1 MSEATFKIE
10 GGHPLHGEITAQ
22 RSKNAVLPMIAAA
35 LIPDEGQTIL
45 HDVPNIADVKIAL
58 ELVRQTGAK
67 VDHDVQSHTVIID
80 ASTVNTGLL
89 PNHLTERFRGSVL
102 FLGPLISR
110 LGYVELPGSGGC
122 DIGTRKIDFHHR
134 GFARLGADVIYRED
148 GTTIIEK
155 RDGRLQGAFIYL
167 DLPSHTGTE
176 NLMMGA
182 ALSDGETIIENASV
196 EPEVIDFGN
205 FLIKMGAKIEG
216 LGTHTLFIK
225 GVNKLSAVE
234 YRPIPDRLVIG
245 ALIMAT
251 AMTGGDITIHDAEPA
266 HLRLVF
272 AKLEQMGVTVHVD
285 SEQKSIR
292 IQRAPDKPLSPINI
306 TTHPYPGYP
315 TDLQPCIAAVSTVAT
330 GSSYIRERI
339 FENRYDFVPGL
350 LAMGA
355 DILISQNDVCV
366 VSGVKKLKAAHIR
379 AESIRAGAAV
389 LLATLAAQGE
399 STIDN
404 IYQIDRGHEQI
415 EDQLTQ
421 LGAVIHRVTKQP
433 EPTLEL
439 EPVIS

>member
-1 MSEATFKIE
+1 MSQAAFKIE

-35 LIPDEGQTIL
+35 LIPAKGQTIL
-45 HDVPNIADVKIAL
+45 SDVPNIADVRIAL

-67 VDHDVQSHTVIID
+67 VEHDIQSRTVTID

-89 PNHLTERFRGSVL
+89 PNHLTEKFRGSVL

-134 GFARLGADVIYRED
+134 GFARLGANVIYRED

-155 RDGRLQGAFIYL
+155 PNERLQGCFIYL

-182 ALSDGETIIENASV
+182 ALSEGETIIENASV

-205 FLIKMGAKIEG
+205 FLIKMGAKIKG
-216 LGTHTLFIK
+216 LGTHTLFIE
-225 GVNKLSAVE
+225 GVNKLNAVE
-234 YRPIPDRLVIG
+234 YRPIPDRLVSG

-251 AMTGGDITIHDAEPA
+251 ALTGGEITIHDAEPA

-272 AKLEQMGVTVHVD
+272 AKLEQMGVTIDTTAQSVRV
-285 SEQKSIR
+285 
-292 IQRAPDKPLSPINI
+292 QRDPNVRLSPINI

-315 TDLQPCIAAVSTVAT
+315 TDLQPCIAALSTIAMGT
-330 GSSYIRERI
+330 SYIRERI

-350 LAMGA
+350 IAMGA

-366 VSGVKKLKAAHIR
+366 VSGVKQLKAAHVR

-389 LLATLAAQGE
+389 LLASLAAHGE

-421 LGAVIHRVTKQP
+421 LGAIIRRISTQS
-433 EPTLEL
+433 EPTVEL
-439 EPVIS
+439 EPAIN